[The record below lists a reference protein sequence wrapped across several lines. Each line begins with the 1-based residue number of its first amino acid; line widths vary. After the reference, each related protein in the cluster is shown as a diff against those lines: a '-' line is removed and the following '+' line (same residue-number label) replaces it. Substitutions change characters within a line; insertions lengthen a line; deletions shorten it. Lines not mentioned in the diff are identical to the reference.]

1 MKLRGRKKPLIAPFA
16 QYQEALP
23 ESDRELLNAFF
34 EEFHHHCALPDSE
47 KRKLQTDFEDAI
59 LYYQKEGLPITAAL
73 SRLDIKNLGGF
84 YLRPPLL
91 WYTLD
96 DAAKVYPLSMKHGQM
111 AVFRLSVYLKK
122 AVVPEILQMAL
133 TFTIKRFPSF
143 ATTVKKGF
151 FWHYLDSSKRKYAI
165 EAERDIPCR
174 PLKIGRS
181 GSQSFRV
188 LYYEKRISVE
198 YFHILTDGTG
208 GMIFLKT
215 LTAEYLRLMGIT
227 AEPGSG
233 ILDINETPKAS
244 EAANEFARA
253 EKTEKASGFV
263 DKTAVQLGGRLSPVK
278 PCQILHFRM
287 DAERL
292 KEAARERETTITAYV
307 LSLLFMASRA
317 ATDELEGEF
326 SIQVPVNMR
335 KFYPSDTGRNFAMY
349 CGIRLPITAITDVSA
364 ILPEI
369 TRQLSEKTDRAAMGE
384 MMYATEYMVKL
395 MRYIPLFIKAPIAR
409 IVYGFLGDRIFT
421 NTLSNLGLVDLPE
434 TLSAHIDRMDFVLG
448 TALTNRVSC
457 AMVTCNGVAMLSVTK
472 MTADPSFE
480 EALYRLL
487 EADGIT
493 PHLEGSELYEG

>member
-1 MKLRGRKKPLIAPFA
+1 MKLRGKKEPKIAPFA

-23 ESDRELLNAFF
+23 EADRNLLEAFF
-34 EEFHHHCALPDSE
+34 EEFGRHCALPDSE
-47 KRKLQTDFEDAI
+47 KRKLQTDFENA
-59 LYYQKEGLPITAAL
+59 LVYYQQAGVPVSVAL
-73 SRLDIKNLGGF
+73 ARLDVKNLGGF
-84 YLRPPLL
+84 YLRPPIL
-91 WYTLD
+91 WYALD

-111 AVFRLSVYLKK
+111 SVFRLSVYLKET
-122 AVVPEILQMAL
+122 VIPEILQMAL

-151 FWHYLDSSKRKYAI
+151 FWHYLDSSKKRYAI
-165 EAERDIPCR
+165 EAEQDIPCR

-188 LYYEKRISVE
+188 LYHEKRISVE

-215 LTAEYLRLMGIT
+215 LTAEYLRLMGVKT
-227 AEPGSG
+227 EPGNG
-233 ILDINETPKAS
+233 ILDINAPPKAS
-244 EAANEFARA
+244 ETANEFARA

-263 DKTAVQLGGRLSPVK
+263 DKAAVQLSGRLSPVK

-287 DAERL
+287 DAEGL
-292 KEAARERETTITAYV
+292 KEAARRRGTTITAYV
-307 LSLLFMASRA
+307 LALLFMAGCA
-317 ATDELEGEF
+317 ATDECEGTF

-335 KFYPSDTGRNFAMY
+335 KFHPSDTVRNFSMY
-349 CGIRLPITAITDVSA
+349 CGIRLPIAAITDVGA

-369 TRQLSEKTDRAAMGE
+369 TRQLLEKTDQSAMGE

-421 NTLSNLGLVDLPE
+421 NTLSNLGVVDLPE
-434 TLSAHIDRMDFVLG
+434 AILAHVDWMDFVLG

-457 AMVTCNGVAMLSVTK
+457 AMVTCNRVAMLSITK

-487 EADGIT
+487 EADGIS
-493 PHLEGSELYEG
+493 PHLEGSALYEG